1 MKTSIRNLILAG
13 VTGVSLI
20 SASVALA
27 GGPGGCGGGNFGPGY
42 SNHGPG
48 MMMGH
53 GWGGPRHAAFSPE
66 EMASNQMEMLKKSL
80 KLQADQE
87 KPWNAFAGSVEA
99 QAKRMGEMFDEKSD
113 SAKTM
118 PERMDMA
125 SKFAKERERS
135 FEEVSKAMKGLYEVL
150 TPEQRKV
157 FDRRGPWMRG

>member
-13 VTGVSLI
+13 ITGFSLI

-27 GGPGGCGGGNFGPGY
+27 GGPVGCGGGNFGPGY

-66 EMASNQMEMLKKSL
+66 EMAGNQLEMLKKSL

-87 KPWNAFAGSVEA
+87 KSWNAFAAAVET
-99 QAKRMGEMFDEKSD
+99 QAKRMGEMYDEKSD
-113 SAKTM
+113 AAKTM
-118 PERMDMA
+118 PERMEMA

-135 FEEVSKAMKGLYEVL
+135 FDEVSKAMKGLYEAL

-157 FDRRGPWMRG
+157 LDRRGPWMRG

>member
-27 GGPGGCGGGNFGPGY
+27 GGPGGGCGGNFGPGF

-66 EMASNQMEMLKKSL
+66 EMAGNQLEWLKKSL

-87 KPWNAFAGSVEA
+87 ETWNAFAAAVET
-99 QAKRMGEMFDEKSD
+99 QAKRMGEFHDEKSY
-113 SAKTM
+113 SAKTT

-125 SKFAKERERS
+125 GKFAKERERS
-135 FEEVSKAMKGLYEVL
+135 FDEVSKAMKGLYEVL

-157 FDRRGPWMRG
+157 LDRRGPWMRG

>member
-1 MKTSIRNLILAG
+1 MKTSIRNLVLAA

-27 GGPGGCGGGNFGPGY
+27 GGPGGCGGSNFGPGY
-42 SNHGPG
+42 SGHGPG
-48 MMMGH
+48 MMMGY
-53 GWGGPRHAAFSPE
+53 GWGGPRHAVFSPE
-66 EMASNQMEMLKKSL
+66 EMAGYQLEMLKKSL

-87 KPWNAFAGSVEA
+87 KLWNTFAGTVEA
-99 QAKRMGEMFDEKSD
+99 QAKRMGEMHDEKSD
-113 SAKTM
+113 VAKTM
-118 PERMDMA
+118 PERMDIA

-157 FDRRGPWMRG
+157 LDRRGPWMRG

>member
-66 EMASNQMEMLKKSL
+66 EMAGNQLEMFKKSL

-87 KPWNAFAGSVEA
+87 KPWNAFAAAVEM
-99 QAKRMGEMFDEKSD
+99 QAKRMGEMYDENY
-113 SAKTM
+113 SAKTT
-118 PERMDMA
+118 PERMEMA
-125 SKFAKERERS
+125 GKFSKERERG
-135 FEEVSKAMKGLYEVL
+135 FDEVSKAMKGLYEVL
-150 TPEQRKV
+150 TPDQRKV
-157 FDRRGPWMRG
+157 LDRRGPWMRG

>member
-53 GWGGPRHAAFSPE
+53 GWGGPHHAAFSPE
-66 EMASNQMEMLKKSL
+66 EMAGNQLEWLKKSL
-80 KLQADQE
+80 KLQPDQE
-87 KPWNAFAGSVEA
+87 KPWNAFAAAVET
-99 QAKRMGEMFDEKSD
+99 QAKRMGEMYDENSGA
-113 SAKTM
+113 AKTM
-118 PERMDMA
+118 PERMDLA

-135 FEEVSKAMKGLYEVL
+135 FDEVSKAMKGLYEVL
-150 TPEQRKV
+150 TPDQRKV
-157 FDRRGPWMRG
+157 LDRRGPWMRG

>member
-27 GGPGGCGGGNFGPGY
+27 GGPGGGCGGNFGLGF
-42 SNHGPG
+42 SIHGPG

-53 GWGGPRHAAFSPE
+53 GWGGPQHAAFSPE
-66 EMASNQMEMLKKSL
+66 EMAGNQLEWLKKSL

-87 KPWNAFAGSVEA
+87 KSWNAFSAAVET
-99 QAKRMGEMFDEKSD
+99 QAKRMGEFHDEKSD
-113 SAKTM
+113 TAKTT

-125 SKFAKERERS
+125 SKFAKERERN

-150 TPEQRKV
+150 TPNQRKV
-157 FDRRGPWMRG
+157 LDRRGPWMRG